1 MGIFDVF
8 EMKQHLRSIGEY
20 LLYMDAHP
28 AEAKSCYQFI
38 RDHLKNMYNVLDNLE
53 KDS

>member
-1 MGIFDVF
+1 MGIFDII

-28 AEAKSCYQFI
+28 AEAKICYQFI
-38 RDHLKNMYNVLDNLE
+38 RDHLKNLYSVLDKFE
-53 KDS
+53 KDN